1 MYTGRTEQPCCLCGD
16 PDTVARIDV
25 PPRAVGLMEN
35 AGPIAVAD
43 IVGSASI
50 HFCESD
56 WALVRDLTVDLDG
69 NPLSRCNAA
78 RASFDL
84 RDDYEA
90 LTNATKEPDQAGV
103 EARMLTEAEEVLD
116 ARDEPTTEDR
126 AVVEALVV
134 RRSLA
139 ALDTPGASAD

>member
-1 MYTGRTEQPCCLCGD
+1 MK
-16 PDTVARIDV
+16 
-25 PPRAVGLMEN
+25 N
-35 AGPIAVAD
+35 SGPIAVAD
-43 IVGSASI
+43 IVGSASV

-56 WALVRDLTVDLDG
+56 WALVRDLTVDLGG

-103 EARMLTEAEEVLD
+103 EARMREEAAAVL
-116 ARDEPTTEDR
+116 ASRDDPATEDR

-139 ALDTPGASAD
+139 ELDADGADDAAGANAR

>member
-16 PDTVARIDV
+16 TETVARIDV
-25 PPRAVGLMEN
+25 PPRAVGLMKN
-35 AGPIAVAD
+35 SGPIAVAD

-56 WALVRDLTVDLDG
+56 WELVRDLTIDLDG

-90 LTNATKEPDQAGV
+90 LTNATKAPDQAGV
-103 EARMLTEAEEVLD
+103 EARMREEADEVLA
-116 ARDEPTTEDR
+116 ARDDPATSDR
-126 AVVEALVV
+126 ALVEALVV
-134 RRSLA
+134 RRALA
-139 ALDTPGASAD
+139 ALDARPAD

>member
-1 MYTGRTEQPCCLCGD
+1 VYTGRTEQPCCLCGD
-16 PDTVARIDV
+16 PETAARIDV
-25 PPRAVGLMEN
+25 PPRAVGLMKN

-43 IVGSASI
+43 VVGPASV

-56 WALVRDLTVDLDG
+56 WGLVRDLTLDLDG

-103 EARMLTEAEEVLD
+103 EARMRREADEVLS
-116 ARDEPTTEDR
+116 ARDDPDTSDR
-126 AVVEALVV
+126 ALVEALVV

-139 ALDTPGASAD
+139 DLDPPAVD

>member
-1 MYTGRTEQPCCLCGD
+1 VYTGRTQQPCCLCGD
-16 PDTVARIDV
+16 DDTVARIDV
-25 PPRAVGLMEN
+25 PPRAVGLMQN
-35 AGPIAVAD
+35 SGPIAVAD

-56 WALVRDLTVDLDG
+56 WAFVCDLTIDLNG

-78 RASFDL
+78 RASLDL

-90 LTNATKEPDQAGV
+90 LTNATKEPNQECV
-103 EARMLTEAEEVLD
+103 ESRMLAEAEAVLC
-116 ARDEPTTEDR
+116 ARDDPPIEDR

-134 RRSLA
+134 RRALGE
-139 ALDTPGASAD
+139 LDTPAAD

>member
-1 MYTGRTEQPCCLCGD
+1 MYTGRTQQPCCLCGD
-16 PDTVARIDV
+16 GDTVARIDV

-35 AGPIAVAD
+35 SGPIAVAD

-56 WALVRDLTVDLDG
+56 WAFVRDLTIDLDG

-90 LTNATKEPDQAGV
+90 LTNATKEPNQEGV
-103 EARMLTEAEEVLD
+103 ESRMLAEAEEVLG
-116 ARDEPTTEDR
+116 ARDDPTTEDR

-134 RRSLA
+134 RRALGE
-139 ALDTPGASAD
+139 LDTPAAD

>member
-1 MYTGRTEQPCCLCGD
+1 
-16 PDTVARIDV
+16 
-25 PPRAVGLMEN
+25 MEN
-35 AGPIAVAD
+35 SGPIAVAD

-56 WALVRDLTVDLDG
+56 WAFVRDLTIDLDG

-90 LTNATKEPDQAGV
+90 LTNATKEPNQEGV
-103 EARMLTEAEEVLD
+103 ESRMLAEAEEVLG
-116 ARDEPTTEDR
+116 ARDDPTTEDR

-134 RRSLA
+134 RRALGE
-139 ALDTPGASAD
+139 LDTPAAD

>member
-1 MYTGRTEQPCCLCGD
+1 MYTGRTQQPCCLCGD
-16 PDTVARIDV
+16 DDTVARIDV
-25 PPRAVGLMEN
+25 PPRAVGLMQN
-35 AGPIAVAD
+35 SGPIAVAD

-56 WALVRDLTVDLDG
+56 WAFVRDLTIDLDG

-90 LTNATKEPDQAGV
+90 LTNATKEPNQEGV
-103 EARMLTEAEEVLD
+103 ESRMLAEAEEVLG
-116 ARDEPTTEDR
+116 ARDDPTTEDR

-134 RRSLA
+134 RRALGE
-139 ALDTPGASAD
+139 LDTPAAD